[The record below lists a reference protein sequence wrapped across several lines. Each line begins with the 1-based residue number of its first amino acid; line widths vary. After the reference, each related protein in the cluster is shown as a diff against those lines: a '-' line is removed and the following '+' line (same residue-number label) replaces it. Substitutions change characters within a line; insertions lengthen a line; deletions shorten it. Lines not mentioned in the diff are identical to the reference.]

1 MRTNL
6 YKAAAMQLTHVE
18 NSISRM
24 SKVLSLNINL
34 QITMDQQKGINI
46 KTKGQDSSRKSTI
59 LVVFSNLI
67 SHSNDTLDGKQMA
80 FMDYGKEKRPLQ
92 IHRNDLL
99 EKLQLKDQEL
109 HFGQTEIH
117 LKIEN
122 LKSKQTLENTLNT
135 LNEEHSY
142 FKRLRENHER
152 TLNLEK

>member
-1 MRTNL
+1 
-6 YKAAAMQLTHVE
+6 MQLTHVE

-109 HFGQTEIH
+109 HYLYKKLNISFGQTEIH